1 MKVTKVMKIFRY
13 FHYEDIDIMLVF
25 HYHNNKDILIMNI
38 MKLMNVIVIMK
49 ILK

>member
-13 FHYEDIDIMLVF
+13 FHNEDIDIMLVF

-38 MKLMNVIVIMK
+38 TKIMNIIVITEISK
-49 ILK
+49 